1 MRILIAD
8 DDQDIRLLLS
18 KILEKWGHE
27 VVLATNGADA
37 WDILQKEDHYFVI
50 TDWMMP
56 RMSGLELCKKIRDA
70 GFSHYVYTI
79 MLTARD
85 SNNELVEGMKAGA
98 DDFIIKP
105 FKKDELNVRIKAGE
119 RVIKL
124 EKDLAEQN
132 RHLSKAYSVIRK
144 DLEAAGKIQASLLPK
159 SAANILNI
167 QFDWMF
173 LPSAFVAGDIFNY
186 FRLNETH
193 IGFYLL
199 DVAGHGIPAA
209 LLSVTLSKVLSPLDI
224 HNSPLKHFIPDPPHY
239 EITPPATVVNDL
251 NSRFQADDDI
261 MQYFTMI
268 YGIINVESG
277 QATITQA
284 GHPNPILVKKDGET
298 TLVGTGGFPVGML
311 PDIDYDEFGVTL
323 NKGDRLILYSDGI
336 IECMNSENKQFS
348 VERFIDLL
356 NRYSNLSEHELI
368 QKTEQALLQW
378 KGNNDFEDDVT
389 LLVIERS
396 PS

>member
-1 MRILIAD
+1 MHILIAD
-8 DDQDIRLLLS
+8 DDKDTRLLLLR
-18 KILEKWGHE
+18 ILQKLGHE
-27 VVLATNGADA
+27 VISAVNGAEA
-37 WDILQKEDHYFVI
+37 LEILQREEVSFLI

-56 RMSGLELCKKIRDA
+56 KMDGLDLCRRIR
-70 GFSHYVYTI
+70 GIEFGHYIYII
-79 MLTARD
+79 MLTSKDA
-85 SNNELVEGMKAGA
+85 NKELVNGMEAGA

-119 RVIKL
+119 RVIRL

-144 DLEAAGKIQASLLPK
+144 DLETAGKIQASLLPK
-159 SAANILNI
+159 SAVSIFDV
-167 QFDWMF
+167 QFNWMF

-186 FRLNETH
+186 FRLDETH
-193 IGFYLL
+193 VGFYLL

-209 LLSVTLSKVLSPLDI
+209 LHSVTLSKILSPSDI
-224 HNSPLKHFIPDPPHY
+224 HNSPLKHLVPDTPHY
-239 EITPPATVVNDL
+239 QITPPAMVVKDL

-268 YGIINVESG
+268 YGVINVENR

-284 GHPNPILVKKDGET
+284 GHPNPILVTKEGET
-298 TLVGTGGFPVGML
+298 TIVGSGGFPVGML
-311 PDIDYDEFGVTL
+311 PDMDYDEFEVPL

-336 IECMNSENKQFS
+336 IECVNSENKQFS
-348 VERFIDLL
+348 VERLIDLL
-356 NRYSNLSEHELI
+356 NQHRNLSEHELI
-368 QKTEQALLQW
+368 QKIEQALLQW

-389 LLVIERS
+389 LLTLQIGT
-396 PS
+396 